1 MAFRDYISHNFGWK
15 LLSLLLAALTWL
27 MIQTA
32 FKREQE
38 APLVTGAST
47 KSFSMVP
54 VTLLSG
60 ASNAG
65 RFTVTPAMVK
75 VSVSG
80 KPEDLERLQLQDI
93 KAFVDVT
100 EPGDEVKF
108 RKTIQVQ
115 TPKDLTAA
123 AEPPMA
129 NVERTSVANDQN

>member
-32 FKREQE
+32 FKKEQE
-38 APLVTGAST
+38 SPVVTGAST
-47 KSFSMVP
+47 KSFPMVP
-54 VTLLSG
+54 VTLLSA

-65 RFTVTPAMVK
+65 RFTVAPATVTVK
-75 VSVSG
+75 VSG
-80 KPEDLERLQLQDI
+80 KQEDLERVQVQDI

-100 EPGDEVKF
+100 ETGDEVKF

-115 TPKDLTAA
+115 APKDLNAA

-129 NVERTSVANDQN
+129 NVERVSSANDQN